1 MGSFPITQLRDS
13 YLRNKD
19 TGRMKPPGTLR
30 GNPDGGHSAYIENHQ
45 PGGKT
50 ADRPRKDPPVRDC
63 RVCPFVAAAAH
74 PGNGSRSA
82 RRAIEF
88 HRPDPGTA
96 GPPGQRRGEPA
107 VGDVHHPPG
116 APALPR
122 REDRRPP
129 HHAEGGGLG
138 RQFRAGLA
146 GAPPATDL
154 SVLAI
159 TGVTFDQNAAGDP
172 ITSAPKL
179 YQGYPRFVI
188 MAVKGAGITITGDK
202 FLNTNNVNTIVT
214 GSATSNVTISGN
226 TFTGVDLPWHDH
238 SSIYTSGTGAVISN
252 NTFTGTRDIAA
263 IEVHGDKAAIT
274 GNTIRGY
281 YRGAN
286 IVASDTTF
294 TANTITGA
302 LGPVDLWSTVAP
314 GLHNVTVTG
323 NTLNQDL
330 HGWAAYLKT
339 IAIPMPTGVQT
350 QQVFRQPTS
359 TLPFS
364 RITIRGNRG

>member
-1 MGSFPITQLRDS
+1 MAGIARISKIISRAGRRRTVPVKILRFGIAACALSSPLLLIPAMAPAAHAAQLNSTAQIQALLDHPVNGVVNLPSGTFTIRPALLLSRGEAITGH
-13 YLRNKD
+13 N
-19 TGRMKPPGTLR
+19 TTL
-30 GNPDGGHSAYIENHQ
+30 
-45 PGGKT
+45 T
-50 ADRPRKDPPVRDC
+50 
-63 RVCPFVAAAAH
+63 VAASAGDYAA
-74 PGNGSRSA
+74 
-82 RRAIEF
+82 
-88 HRPDPGTA
+88 
-96 GPPGQRRGEPA
+96 
-107 VGDVHHPPG
+107 V
-116 APALPR
+116 
-122 REDRRPP
+122 
-129 HHAEGGGLG
+129 
-138 RQFRAGLA
+138 LA
-146 GAPPATDL
+146 GATPATDL
-154 SVLAI
+154 SGLAI

-330 HGWAAYLKT
+330 HGWARYLHSMGLT
-339 IAIPMPTGVQT
+339 LPAGVQT

>member
-1 MGSFPITQLRDS
+1 MAGIARISKIISRAGRRRTVPVKILRFGIAACALSSPLLLIPAMAPAAHAAQLNSTAQIQALLDHPVNGVVNLPS
-13 YLRNKD
+13 
-19 TGRMKPPGTLR
+19 GTFTIRPALLLSQ
-30 GNPDGGHSAYIENHQ
+30 GEKIAGHRTTL
-45 PGGKT
+45 K
-50 ADRPRKDPPVRDC
+50 
-63 RVCPFVAAAAH
+63 VAASAGNYAA
-74 PGNGSRSA
+74 
-82 RRAIEF
+82 
-88 HRPDPGTA
+88 
-96 GPPGQRRGEPA
+96 
-107 VGDVHHPPG
+107 V
-116 APALPR
+116 
-122 REDRRPP
+122 
-129 HHAEGGGLG
+129 
-138 RQFRAGLA
+138 LA
-146 GAPPATDL
+146 GATPATDL
-154 SVLAI
+154 SGLAI

-330 HGWAAYLKT
+330 HSMGLTLPA
-339 IAIPMPTGVQT
+339 GVQT

>member
-1 MGSFPITQLRDS
+1 MSAAIRTAKTHLP
-13 YLRNKD
+13 KA
-19 TGRMKPPGTLR
+19 TGR
-30 GNPDGGHSAYIENHQ
+30 
-45 PGGKT
+45 
-50 ADRPRKDPPVRDC
+50 
-63 RVCPFVAAAAH
+63 AAA
-74 PGNGSRSA
+74 
-82 RRAIEF
+82 
-88 HRPDPGTA
+88 
-96 GPPGQRRGEPA
+96 
-107 VGDVHHPPG
+107 
-116 APALPR
+116 L
-122 REDRRPP
+122 
-129 HHAEGGGLG
+129 
-138 RQFRAGLA
+138 AGLA
-146 GAPPATDL
+146 AAGALLLAAGLPSAAQAKAKPAADSTAQIQALLDHPVNGVVNLPSGTFTIRPALLLSQGEKIVGHRTTLKVAASAGNYAAVLAGATPATDL
-154 SVLAI
+154 SGLAI

-339 IAIPMPTGVQT
+339 IAIPMPTGVQI
-350 QQVFRQPTS
+350 QPVFQQPTS
-359 TLPFS
+359 TYPFTQ
-364 RITIRGNRG
+364 ITISGNHS